1 MKIIIDVMGGDN
13 APEEIVRGAFQ
24 AAEEYDTDI
33 IMVGNENSI
42 IEITDK
48 YKLPIDLENISI
60 IHTTEVV
67 TMDDSA
73 LSVVRDKNGS
83 SMSVGLRMLAEGKG
97 DAFVSAGN
105 TGALHAGSSLIVRRI
120 KDIKRSAIAT
130 ILPFAK
136 PMLLIDAGA
145 NTEVEP
151 SHLLQFA
158 IMGSVYMNK
167 IFNIES
173 PEVGMLN
180 NGSERTKG
188 TKKLIEA
195 YELLEAEK
203 NINFIGNIEGKILPF
218 GHCDVL
224 VTDGFTGNILLKTV
238 EGMGS
243 YLMGKLKDIFYRNL
257 ITKVSALSVKSGIK
271 KLKNDFDVSEY
282 GGAPLLGLS
291 RPVFKAHGSADARA
305 VKNAV
310 RQAIAFINTGIIV
323 EIVKQT
329 IKSENTLSEDSVTA
343 DKIITDEVKTE
354 DDTESKE

>member
-33 IMVGNENSI
+33 IMVGNEDSI

-48 YKLPIDLENISI
+48 YKLPIERENISI

-67 TMDDSA
+67 TMEDSA

-105 TGALHAGSSLIVRRI
+105 TGALHAGSSLLVRRI

-158 IMGSVYMNK
+158 IMGSIYMNK

-195 YELLEAEK
+195 YSLLEAEK

-238 EGMGS
+238 EGMGA
-243 YLMGKLKDIFYRNL
+243 YLMSKLKDIFYRNL
-257 ITKVSALSVKSGIK
+257 ITKVSALSVKSGVK
-271 KLKNDFDVSEY
+271 KLKDDFDVSEY

-305 VKNAV
+305 IKNAV

-329 IKSENTLSEDSVTA
+329 VKSENALSEDSN
-343 DKIITDEVKTE
+343 
-354 DDTESKE
+354 DTESKE

>member
-1 MKIIIDVMGGDN
+1 MGGDN
-13 APEEIVRGAFQ
+13 APEAIVLGAFE
-24 AAEEYDTDI
+24 AAGEYDTDI
-33 IMVGNENSI
+33 IMVGDENAI
-42 IEITDK
+42 MEITEK
-48 YKLPIDLENISI
+48 HKLPIERDNISI
-60 IHTTEVV
+60 VHTTEVI
-67 TMDDSA
+67 TMEDPA
-73 LSVVRDKNGS
+73 LSVVRDKSGS

-105 TGALHAGSSLIVRRI
+105 TGALHAGSSLLVRRI

-136 PMLLIDAGA
+136 PMLLIDSGA

-158 IMGSVYMNK
+158 IMGSIYMNK

-173 PEVGMLN
+173 PEVGLLN
-180 NGSERTKG
+180 NGFERTKG

-195 YELLEAEK
+195 YSLLEAEK
-203 NINFIGNIEGKILPF
+203 NINFVGNIEGKILPL

-238 EGMGS
+238 EGMGAFF
-243 YLMGKLKDIFYRNL
+243 MGKLKDIFYRNF
-257 ITKVSALSVKSGIK
+257 ITKVSALSVKGGLK
-271 KLKNDFDVSEY
+271 KLKDDFDVSEY

-291 RPVFKAHGSADARA
+291 RPVIKAHGSSDARA
-305 VKNAV
+305 IKNAV
-310 RQAIAFINTGIIV
+310 RQAITFINTGIIV

-329 IKSENTLSEDSVTA
+329 IKPEPETKTSDEKSTLSAENDTA
-343 DKIITDEVKTE
+343 YTEVKE
-354 DDTESKE
+354 

>member
-48 YKLPIDLENISI
+48 YKLPIERENISI

-105 TGALHAGSSLIVRRI
+105 TGALHAGSSLLVRRI

-195 YELLEAEK
+195 YALLEAEK

-224 VTDGFTGNILLKTV
+224 VTDGFTGNVLLKTV

-257 ITKVSALSVKSGIK
+257 ITKVSALSVKSGVK

-305 VKNAV
+305 IKNAV

-329 IKSENTLSEDSVTA
+329 IKSENTLSEDSVTE
-343 DKIITDEVKTE
+343 DKNITDEVKTIN
-354 DDTESKE
+354 DTESKE

>member
-13 APEEIVRGAFQ
+13 APEEIVHGVFQ
-24 AAEEYDTDI
+24 AVKEYDIDI

-42 IEITDK
+42 KEVADK
-48 YKLPIDLENISI
+48 NKYPLDKTNISI
-60 IHTTEVV
+60 IHTTDVV
-67 TMDDSA
+67 TMDDPP
-73 LSVVRDKNGS
+73 LSVIRDKNGS

-97 DAFVSAGN
+97 DAFISAGN
-105 TGALHAGSSLIVRRI
+105 TGALHAGSSLLVRRI

-151 SHLLQFA
+151 AHLLQFA
-158 IMGSVYMNK
+158 IMGSIYMSK

-173 PEVGMLN
+173 PEVGLLN
-180 NGSERTKG
+180 NGSEHTKG

-195 YELLEAEK
+195 YTMLEEAK
-203 NINFIGNIEGKILPF
+203 NIHFIGNIEGKILPF

-238 EGMGS
+238 EGLGS
-243 YLMGKLKDIFYRNL
+243 YLMGKLKDIYYQNL
-257 ITKVSALSVKSGIK
+257 ITKVSALTVKSGLK
-271 KLKNDFDVSEY
+271 KMKNDFDSSEY

-291 RPVFKAHGSADARA
+291 RPVFKAHGNADARA
-305 VKNAV
+305 IKNAV
-310 RQAIAFINTGIIV
+310 RQAISFINSGIIV

-329 IKSENTLSEDSVTA
+329 IKSENVTN
-343 DKIITDEVKTE
+343 IESTDIQTN
-354 DDTESKE
+354 DGNIQ

>member
-13 APEEIVRGAFQ
+13 APEETVLGAFQ
-24 AAEEYDTDI
+24 AAEEYDADI
-33 IMVGNENSI
+33 IMVGNENAI
-42 IEITDK
+42 KEIKDK
-48 YKLPIDLENISI
+48 YKLPDERDNITVV
-60 IHTTEVV
+60 HTSEVI

-97 DAFVSAGN
+97 DAFISAGN
-105 TGALHAGSSLIVRRI
+105 TGALHAGSSLLVRRI
-120 KDIKRSAIAT
+120 RDIKRSAIAT

-151 SHLLQFA
+151 VHLVQFA
-158 IMGSVYMNK
+158 VMGSIYMNK

-173 PEVGMLN
+173 PEVGLLN

-188 TKKLIEA
+188 TKKLIDA
-195 YELLEAEK
+195 YELLEKEK
-203 NINFIGNIEGKILPF
+203 NIHFIGNIEGKILPF

-243 YLMGKLKDIFYRNL
+243 YLMGKLKEIFYRNL
-257 ITKVSALSVKSGIK
+257 ITKVSALSVKSGVM

-305 VKNAV
+305 IKNAV
-310 RQAIAFINTGIIV
+310 RQAISFINTGIIV
-323 EIVKQT
+323 EIVRQT
-329 IKSENTLSEDSVTA
+329 IKSDHDDPENPINIEKNASD
-343 DKIITDEVKTE
+343 TE
-354 DDTESKE
+354 KPVNDNESKE

>member
-48 YKLPIDLENISI
+48 YKLPIDLVNISI

-218 GHCDVL
+218 GHCNVL

>member
-218 GHCDVL
+218 GHCNVL